1 MLKLQKIRNLK
12 LIVILSALILLF
24 LGVITYIKTY
34 GDITASF
41 DTESGISNDVVYV
54 NDSKSDYNY
63 YMGLNYTYSSDGK
76 IPTTANKNI
85 YNDQNLVPVT
95 ITYNGNGGYVS
106 LNERQTTYVYYKYLS
121 YFIF

>member
-95 ITYNGNGGYVS
+95 ITYNGNGG
-106 LNERQTTYVYYKYLS
+106 
-121 YFIF
+121 